1 MMQIDHFIEFVRDH
15 YASNEPIPLH
25 APNFS
30 GTENKFVNEALKS
43 TFVSSVGKFVDL
55 SEDVF
60 AKLCSSKSAVAVVNG
75 TAALHI
81 ALKLAGARR
90 DTEVITQALTFVA
103 TANAITYN
111 DATPVFLD
119 VNYETMGLSPNSVLE
134 FLEEFAVVR
143 SNRTYNRTT
152 GKQIV
157 ACVPVHTFGFPAQI
171 LELKKICKLW
181 NITLVEDAAE
191 ALGSKFGSQNLG
203 TFGEYGTFSFNGNK
217 IVTCG
222 GGGMIITN
230 NIKNSKK
237 AKHLTTTAKMPHK
250 FEYIHDMVGFNYR
263 LPNLNAA
270 LLVAQLERL
279 QEFLDKKRILAKKYE
294 YLFKDMGV
302 KFRKEQEGTTAN
314 YWLMCL
320 ELSDNLA
327 KNEFLEKTN
336 AAGVMTRPV
345 WELMFNLPMFKDCYR
360 DEQVNAKALRNRI
373 VNIPS
378 SAL

>member
-1 MMQIDHFIEFVRDH
+1 MMQINHFIEFVRDH
-15 YASNEPIPLH
+15 YASNEFIPLH
-25 APNFS
+25 APNLS
-30 GTENKFVNEALKS
+30 GTESNFVNEALRS

-55 SEDVF
+55 SEDIF
-60 AKLCSSKSAVAVVNG
+60 SKICSTKSAVAVVNG

-81 ALKLAGARR
+81 ALKLAGAGH

-111 DATPVFLD
+111 NATPVFLD
-119 VNYETMGLSPNSVLE
+119 VNYKTMGLSPKSVLE

-143 SNRTYNRTT
+143 SNGTYNRTT

-157 ACVPVHTFGFPAQI
+157 ACVPMHTFGFPAQI
-171 LELKKICKLW
+171 LELKKICELW
-181 NITLVEDAAE
+181 NITLIEDAAE
-191 ALGSKFGSQNLG
+191 ALGSKLGNQSLG

-222 GGGMIITN
+222 GGGMLISDN
-230 NIKNSKK
+230 VNNSKK
-237 AKHLTTTAKMPHK
+237 AKHLTTTAKIPHK

-270 LLVAQLERL
+270 LLVAQLGRL
-279 QEFLDKKRILAKKYE
+279 QEFLCKKRILAKKYE
-294 YLFKDMGV
+294 YLFNEMGV

-320 ELSDNLA
+320 ELSDSDA
-327 KNEFLEKTN
+327 KSEFLEKTN
-336 AAGVMTRPV
+336 AAGVMTRPI
-345 WELMFNLPMFKDCYR
+345 WELMFN
-360 DEQVNAKALRNRI
+360 
-373 VNIPS
+373 
-378 SAL
+378 

>member
-1 MMQIDHFIEFVRDH
+1 MQINHFIEFVRDH
-15 YASNEPIPLH
+15 YSSNEFIPLH
-25 APNFS
+25 APNLS
-30 GTENKFVNEALKS
+30 NAESNMVDEALRS

-55 SEDVF
+55 SEDIF
-60 AKLCSSKSAVAVVNG
+60 SKICSTKSAVAVVNG

-81 ALKLAGARR
+81 ALKLAGAGQN
-90 DTEVITQALTFVA
+90 TEVITQALTFVA
-103 TANAITYN
+103 TANAISYN
-111 DATPVFLD
+111 NATPVFLD
-119 VNYETMGLSPNSVLE
+119 VNYETMGLSPKSVSE

-143 SNRTYNRTT
+143 SNGTYNRIT

-157 ACVPVHTFGFPAQI
+157 ACVPMHTFGFPAQI

-181 NITLVEDAAE
+181 NITLIEDAAE
-191 ALGSKFGSQNLG
+191 ALGSKLGNQSLG

-222 GGGMIITN
+222 GGGMLITDN
-230 NIKNSKK
+230 VNNSKK
-237 AKHLTTTAKMPHK
+237 AKHLTTTAKIPHK

-270 LLVAQLERL
+270 LLVAQLGRL
-279 QEFLDKKRILAKKYE
+279 QEFLYKKRMLAKKYE
-294 YLFKDMGV
+294 YLFNEMGV

-320 ELSDNLA
+320 ELSDNDA
-327 KNEFLEKTN
+327 KSEFLEKTN
-336 AAGVMTRPV
+336 AVGVMTRPI

-360 DEQVNAKALRNRI
+360 DEQLNAKALRNRI

-378 SAL
+378 SVL